1 MRGWQMIDRS
11 TDRLR
16 LSEIDVIDVWAY
28 THRETVIRYAI
39 TQ

>member
-11 TDRLR
+11 TDRL
-16 LSEIDVIDVWAY
+16 SAVHVWAY
-28 THRETVIRYAI
+28 THCETVTQCAI